1 MISKAAA
8 SGGRDGETP
17 DMLMRRCCVLLL
29 IIFMGGLCCCSC
41 SHGRCALLRP
51 VCAVAVAGLLWWLLH
66 ARTVACGRL
75 CTPRYIKILCL
86 ITEYIEPVLED
97 PTLALFKY
105 IITVC
110 ITYC

>member
-1 MISKAAA
+1 MLCFIVDYFY
-8 SGGRDGETP
+8 GRF
-17 DMLMRRCCVLLL
+17 VLL
-29 IIFMGGLCCCSC
+29 FVFPWSV
-41 SHGRCALLRP
+41 RAVTP
-51 VCAVAVAGLLWWLLH
+51 CAVAMVAGLLWWLLH

-110 ITYC
+110 STYC